1 MPVSTQS
8 FQLKT
13 KGNTDVRDITV
24 QVTGAVKASGLAN
37 GTATVFISGST
48 GAVTTVEF
56 EPGLQ
61 RDLPEIMEQLVPADR
76 GYHHDETWHDGNGH
90 AHLRS
95 ALVGTSFTVPVV
107 EGRLTLGTWQQI
119 VFLDFDNR
127 PRKREILVQIVGEL
141 SLIHI

>member
-48 GAVTTVEF
+48 GGITTLEF

-61 RDLPEIMEQLVPADR
+61 RDLPDILEQLVPAGR
-76 GYHHDETWHDGNGH
+76 SYHHDQTWHDGNGH

-107 EGRLTLGTWQQI
+107 EGRMTLGTWQQI

-127 PRKREILVQIVGEL
+127 PRTREILVQIVGE
-141 SLIHI
+141 

>member
-1 MPVSTQS
+1 MPVSTKS
-8 FQLKT
+8 FQLRT
-13 KGNTDVRDITV
+13 GGNTDVLNITSQVARAVRD
-24 QVTGAVKASGLAN
+24 SGLKN

-48 GAVTTVEF
+48 GGLTTVEF

-61 RDLPEIMEQLVPADR
+61 RDLREIMEQLIPSGR
-76 GYHHDETWHDGNGH
+76 HYHHDETWHDGNGH

-95 ALVGTSFTVPVV
+95 SLVGTSFTVPVV

-127 PRKREILVQIVGEL
+127 PRQREILVQIVGE
-141 SLIHI
+141 

>member
-13 KGNTDVRDITV
+13 KGNTDVRDITA
-24 QVTGAVKASGLAN
+24 QVAGAVKESGLRN

-48 GAVTTVEF
+48 GGITTLEF

-61 RDLPEIMEQLVPADR
+61 RDLPDILEQLVPAGR
-76 GYHHDETWHDGNGH
+76 SYHHDQTWHDGNGH

-107 EGRLTLGTWQQI
+107 EGRMTLGTWQQI

-127 PRKREILVQIVGEL
+127 PRTREILVQIIGE
-141 SLIHI
+141 